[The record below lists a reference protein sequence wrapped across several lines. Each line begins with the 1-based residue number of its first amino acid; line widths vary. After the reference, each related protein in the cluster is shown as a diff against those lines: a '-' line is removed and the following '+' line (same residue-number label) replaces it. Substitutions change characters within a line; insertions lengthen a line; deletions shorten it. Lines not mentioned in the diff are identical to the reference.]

1 MAYEKRSTDRSALQ
15 KLKQD
20 LRRGTPGT
28 LYVFW
33 GEESYLKRY
42 YLRQLRELCGGVFP
56 EFNVVVLNGE

>member
-1 MAYEKRSTDRSALQ
+1 MAYEKRSADRAALQ

-20 LRRGTPGT
+20 IRAGKPET

-42 YLRQLRELCGGVFP
+42 YLNNSASCVAACFLSLI
-56 EFNVVVLNGE
+56 L